1 MKTIYIVLIAIAVVV
16 AGFVGIYFSANNTAI
31 RMETEIVAIQENS
44 MNVATQ
50 YQNLIFEAAQV
61 PEMQRD
67 DLKEVITAALEGRYG
82 DDGSRAVFQAIA
94 EDNPKIDSTVYIKLQ
109 QIMQSGRKD
118 FEREQTRMIDAV
130 RVYKTALGTMP
141 KGMFIKMAGY
151 PTIDLEQYKPI
162 TTNRVDEM
170 FKTGKEEHL
179 KLRP

>member
-16 AGFVGIYFSANNTAI
+16 AGIVGTLFSANNTGI
-31 RMETEIVAIQENS
+31 RMETEIVAIQENA
-44 MNVATQ
+44 MNVASQ

-82 DDGSRAVFQAIA
+82 ENGSRAVFQAIS
-94 EDNPKIDSTVYIKLQ
+94 EDNPNIDSTVYVKLQ
-109 QIMQSGRKD
+109 QIMESGRKD
-118 FEREQTRMIDAV
+118 FQREQTRLIDAV

-141 KGMFIKMAGY
+141 KGFFIRMVGY
-151 PTIDLEQYKPI
+151 PTINLDEYKPI

-170 FKTGKEEHL
+170 FKTGNEEHL
-179 KLRP
+179 KLR